1 MINVGGLIMLVFWS
15 IGVGYIATRRLRNPY
30 AWFIISL
37 LITPLLSTII
47 IFILKKNQK
56 EIACPSCGE
65 LVGTCDAVCA
75 HCNYSLAG
83 DKMFTAAA
91 KKFQHAKKSDAE
103 EKSEWEEKN
112 RIATEG
118 YEAFRS
124 GLKISDNPYRSIIP
138 KNAYHVSY
146 WDRGFSLAA
155 RREGEK
161 AVNKDFN

>member
-1 MINVGGLIMLVFWS
+1 
-15 IGVGYIATRRLRNPY
+15 
-30 AWFIISL
+30 
-37 LITPLLSTII
+37 
-47 IFILKKNQK
+47 
-56 EIACPSCGE
+56 
-65 LVGTCDAVCA
+65 
-75 HCNYSLAG
+75 
-83 DKMFTAAA
+83 MFTAAA
-91 KKFQHAKKSDAE
+91 KNFQHAKKSDAE